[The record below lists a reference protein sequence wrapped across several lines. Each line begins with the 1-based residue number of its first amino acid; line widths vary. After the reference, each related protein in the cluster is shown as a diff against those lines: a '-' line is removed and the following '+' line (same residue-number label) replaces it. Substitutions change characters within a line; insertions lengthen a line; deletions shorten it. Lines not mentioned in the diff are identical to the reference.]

1 MIDDSVNFEAA
12 LDYTRNN
19 YTRLIHLVIS
29 EDVIQNLYQDKV
41 ITLNEKKEIQRKDKE
56 KRMEYLLDDVIIPS
70 LEAKIGQKYINLIKL
85 MKHSDDSSLNAV
97 ASELM
102 RNLFD

>member
-1 MIDDSVNFEAA
+1 MA

-29 EDVIQNLYQDKV
+29 ENVVQNLYQNKV

-56 KRMEYLLDDVIIPS
+56 KRMESLLDDVIIPS
-70 LEAKIGQKYINLIKL
+70 LEAKTGQKYINLIKV
-85 MKHSDDSSLNAV
+85 MKVSDDTSLNAV

-102 RNLFD
+102 CNLLD